1 MIFVTLGKK
10 ARRKSSF
17 DVLESVVIMEFLW
30 FLLILFIFY
39 PPLGVVVGLFVWLV
53 GMILTPILLW
63 VDYRSDKS
71 MHDGDK

>member
-30 FLLILFIFY
+30 VLLILFIVC
-39 PPLGVVVGLFVWLV
+39 PPLGAVVGLFVGLV

-63 VDYRSDKS
+63 VAYQSDKS
-71 MHDGDK
+71 MHDGGK